1 MTRRILLMQSRNSSV
16 NSIPDKFF
24 EMERQ
29 YEEFQ
34 IALKAWQMK
43 LAYPWKFIVKK
54 LKARAFL
61 AEFLGTFILCV
72 SLYMS
77 YLIEL

>member
-1 MTRRILLMQSRNSSV
+1 MQSLHSSV
-16 NSIPDKFF
+16 NTTPDRFF

-34 IALKAWQMK
+34 ISLKALQTRI
-43 LAYPWKFIVKK
+43 AYPWKFIVRK

-72 SLYMS
+72 SV
-77 YLIEL
+77 